1 MVMKSWLAA
10 MALACAIAMVLPQ
23 GANAQN
29 AQVQQEHTAFRAIDF
44 DWRDTSRSREIPARL
59 YWPTEV
65 SPGRVPLIV
74 FSHGMGGSRNGYTY
88 LAARWA
94 AHGIASLHVQHIGS
108 DASLWRGNPFE
119 LVGRLQAATRDDEA
133 AARVGDLRFALDQM
147 LLFATGP
154 YARFIDMRRVAVA
167 GHSYGA
173 NTALLTVGA
182 RVIRDGRWLNFRD
195 RRFKAAIV
203 ISAPPFYGESDL
215 SSVLA
220 NVAVPTLHVTATQD
234 VIKIPG
240 FYSSARD
247 RVAIFDAIANR
258 RKLLVMFRGGS
269 HSIFTDRALTGGPG
283 LNPKVKEATGELT
296 LAFLDYAF
304 AGDSRSLAQW
314 SVDWQ
319 DILAEPT
326 MRNAMPTSGASA
338 RADWQDNMPATA
350 AETGRAMTG
359 EQQKSYPPLGG
370 AARRAAA
377 EIDSSASALHR

>member
-1 MVMKSWLAA
+1 MRSWLAA
-10 MALACAIAMVLPQ
+10 MALACSVAMALPE

-29 AQVQQEHTAFRAIDF
+29 AQVQQEHAAFRAIDF
-44 DWRDTSRSREIPARL
+44 DWIDSSRGREVPARL
-59 YWPTEV
+59 YWPTEA
-65 SPGRVPLIV
+65 SPGRVPLII

-108 DASLWRGNPFE
+108 DTSLWRGSPFE

-133 AARVGDLRFALDQM
+133 AARVRDLRFALDQM

-154 YARFIDMRRVAVA
+154 YARFIDTRRIVVA

-182 RVIRDGRWLNFRD
+182 RVIRDGRWLDFRD

-203 ISAPPFYGESDL
+203 ISAPPFYGEKDL

-220 NVAVPTLHVTATQD
+220 NIAVPTLHVTATQA

-240 FYSSARD
+240 LYSAARD
-247 RVAIFDAIANR
+247 RVAIFEAIGNR

-269 HSIFTDRALTGGPG
+269 HSIFTDRGLTGGPG

-304 AGDSRSLAQW
+304 AGDSKGLAQW

-319 DILAEPT
+319 DILA
-326 MRNAMPTSGASA
+326 MPTTRNVIPISGAVIRPDWHDNVRATSA
-338 RADWQDNMPATA
+338 
-350 AETGRAMTG
+350 EKGRAMTS
-359 EQQKSYPPLGG
+359 EQQRSYSPVVAGTRQ
-370 AARRAAA
+370 ATAD
-377 EIDSSASALHR
+377 IDWSASASHR